1 MSDNSANR
9 RFKAN
14 GKLMLTGEYLVLAGA
29 EALALPLSRE
39 HELQIQKSIGRSALA
54 WKTFVEG
61 EYWFDAYFSLP
72 ELAIANTNDFP
83 TAQNLRNI
91 FLAAQEL
98 NLEFLN
104 KGFHYEISSKVNF
117 NMSWGLGSS
126 SSLLV
131 TIAKWAD
138 VDPFDLH
145 FKVSSG
151 SGYDIAAAMTDR
163 PVFYRLEDNEPVYS
177 AVDFNPSFRDNIF
190 FGYLGKKRKSEE
202 AVKDYL
208 NSGLGKSGAIKDITS
223 ISREVIHAN
232 TLMDFVQLL
241 KQHDEIISNIL
252 HVKPIA
258 QTRFSDF
265 KGYVKSL
272 GAWGG
277 DFALFITDYPRDY
290 LMSYF
295 RKKDIKTWFEYR
307 DLIKSIKPGVNV

>member
-1 MSDNSANR
+1 MSDNNPNKK
-9 RFKAN
+9 FYAN

-29 EALALPLSRE
+29 EALALPLNKG
-39 HELQIQKSIGRSALA
+39 HELIIHKSIRRSALA
-54 WKTFVEG
+54 WKTFIEG

-98 NLEFLN
+98 NPDFLN
-104 KGFHYEISSKVNF
+104 NGFHYEISSKVNF
-117 NMSWGLGSS
+117 NLNWGFGSS

-145 FKVSSG
+145 FKVASG
-151 SGYDIAAAMTDR
+151 SGYDIAAAMSDR
-163 PVFYRLEDNEPVYS
+163 PVFYRLEDSKPVYS
-177 AVDFNPSFRDNIF
+177 AVDFNPPFRDNIF
-190 FGYLGKKRKSEE
+190 FAYLGKKRKSED

-208 NSGLGKSGAIKDITS
+208 NNRPGKTDAIKDITS
-223 ISREVIHAN
+223 ISREIIHSN
-232 TLMDFVQLL
+232 TVMDFIQLL

-258 QTRFSDF
+258 QTKFSNF

-277 DFALFITDYPRDY
+277 DFALFVTDYPRDY
-290 LMSYF
+290 LMTYF

-307 DLIKSIKPGVNV
+307 DLIKSVKPGVNV